1 MRKESESM
9 TGNLNQEL
17 QEMRENLQGRDELV
31 AKLKESLHI
40 KTKAVA
46 ELERQIGELPYS
58 G

>member
-1 MRKESESM
+1 M